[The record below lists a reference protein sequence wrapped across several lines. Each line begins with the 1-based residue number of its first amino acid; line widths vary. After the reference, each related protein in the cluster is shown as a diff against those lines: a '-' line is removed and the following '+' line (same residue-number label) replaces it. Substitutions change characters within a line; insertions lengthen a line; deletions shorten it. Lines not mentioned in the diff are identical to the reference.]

1 VELRLLELFCHV
13 YKARSFSRAARELG
27 LTQPTVSAHIKDLEQ
42 QLGAPVFNRLGREI
56 EATAAGRLLY
66 EHSRPLLGLKRSVM
80 EQMARFL
87 GRIEGDLVV
96 GASTVPG
103 EYLLPG
109 LLTEFLQAHPA
120 VRLRL
125 RVSDTAAALEGLR
138 RGEIEAAVVGGR
150 VPDRDLVF
158 RKLADDTLVL
168 AAPAR
173 PPWTR
178 RREISLGELKDLP
191 LLFREQGSGTR
202 EVLENAWKRRYP
214 KGPPLRIGLELGSTA
229 AVKEAVK
236 HGHGL
241 SFISALA
248 IAGERAAKQV
258 YVLRVRGLPLV
269 RRSYYTVT
277 DRRRVSSP
285 AALALL
291 DFLARSR
298 PGA

>member
-1 VELRLLELFCHV
+1 MELRLLELFCHV
-13 YKARSFSRAARELG
+13 YKARSFSRAARELR
-27 LTQPTVSAHIKDLEQ
+27 LTQPTISAHIKDLEQ
-42 QLGAPVFNRLGREI
+42 QLGAPVFNRLGHEI
-56 EATAAGRLLY
+56 EPTAAGRLLY
-66 EHSRPLLGLKRSVM
+66 EHSRPLLGLKRSIM
-80 EQMARFL
+80 ERMARFL
-87 GRIEGDLVV
+87 GRVEGDLVV

-109 LLTEFLQAHPA
+109 LLAEFLQAHPA
-120 VRLRL
+120 VRPRL
-125 RVSDTAAALEGLR
+125 RVSDTAAALEELR
-138 RGEIEAAVVGGR
+138 KGEIEAAVVGGR

-158 RKLADDTLVL
+158 HRLADDTLVL

-173 PPWTR
+173 KPWTSW
-178 RREISLGELKDLP
+178 REISLGALKDIP

-202 EVLENAWKRRYP
+202 EVLEGAWKRRYP

-248 IAGERAAKQV
+248 IASERAAKQV
-258 YVLRVRGLPLV
+258 HVLRVRGLPLV

-277 DRRRVSSP
+277 DRRRAPSP
-285 AALALL
+285 AAQAFL
-291 DFLARSR
+291 DFLARQR
-298 PGA
+298 PAG